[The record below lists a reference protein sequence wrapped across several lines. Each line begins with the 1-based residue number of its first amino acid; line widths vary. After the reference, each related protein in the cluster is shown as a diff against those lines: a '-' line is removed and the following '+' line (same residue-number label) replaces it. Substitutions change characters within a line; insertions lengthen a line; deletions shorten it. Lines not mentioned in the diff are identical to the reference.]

1 MSIKNSEFKS
11 NWDLSVMRA
20 TNVVQLLIDN
30 AGIAPDKLSAVGYG
44 EFRPIAEN
52 SSEEGRS
59 KNRRVD
65 IVLVDSKYDNVE
77 NVSKDK

>member
-1 MSIKNSEFKS
+1 
-11 NWDLSVMRA
+11 MRA

-59 KNRRVD
+59 K
-65 IVLVDSKYDNVE
+65 IEELI
-77 NVSKDK
+77 

>member
-1 MSIKNSEFKS
+1 
-11 NWDLSVMRA
+11 MRA

-59 KNRRVD
+59 NRRVD

>member
-1 MSIKNSEFKS
+1 
-11 NWDLSVMRA
+11 DL
-20 TNVVQLLIDN
+20 
-30 AGIAPDKLSAVGYG
+30 IAPDKLSAVGYG

>member
-1 MSIKNSEFKS
+1 
-11 NWDLSVMRA
+11 MRA

>member
-59 KNRRVD
+59 K
-65 IVLVDSKYDNVE
+65 IEELI
-77 NVSKDK
+77 

>member
-1 MSIKNSEFKS
+1 
-11 NWDLSVMRA
+11 
-20 TNVVQLLIDN
+20 
-30 AGIAPDKLSAVGYG
+30 
-44 EFRPIAEN
+44 
-52 SSEEGRS
+52 SEEGRS